1 MKRKM
6 TVVAISL
13 WLFAPSLALAQF
25 SNRTIVVISLDG
37 FPAYALKDSLL
48 PVPTLRRLMAEG
60 AYADSMRPINPTV
73 TWPNHTAMVTGAN
86 AIQHQV
92 LFNGL
97 FSVTDPHQPPKIEP
111 WRPKELMVHS
121 PTVYD
126 LAFQAGM
133 FTAQVDWVA
142 IYDAKTITWQ
152 FAEKPDP
159 EGKIEH
165 ELIAD
170 GVATKE
176 QLRSFDGQNSAWQ
189 DRIWTHAAVDIL
201 EKHRPNLLL
210 VHLLA
215 LDSTNHEFGPGSGA
229 SYTAM
234 AFLDDRVKE
243 ILDTIEKSGR
253 GGQTTV
259 FIVSDHGFRSVQ
271 QEIHPNVLLR
281 EKRFVKASGG
291 SVWVIPDGGVA
302 MVYVTDPAQ
311 RDALL
316 PHLRTLF
323 QNIEGVDH
331 VFDASEFAS
340 LGLPT
345 RAQSDQAPDLLLSAK
360 QGYMFGDATTG
371 KAVSPANDRG
381 AHGYLSDD
389 SSMQAIFIASGAG
402 IKKAVRLTQ
411 ISNVDI
417 APTIAELLGLDM
429 KSASGHVIR
438 EILEAPGEH

>member
-1 MKRKM
+1 MKRRM
-6 TVVAISL
+6 TIVAISL
-13 WLFAPSLALAQF
+13 WLFTPILAIAQS
-25 SNRTIVVISLDG
+25 SNRTVVVISLDG
-37 FPAYALKDSLL
+37 FPAYALKDPLL

-73 TWPNHTAMVTGAN
+73 TWPNHTAMVTGVN

-97 FSVTDPHQPPKIEP
+97 FSVTDPHEPPKIDP
-111 WRPKELMVHS
+111 WRPKDLMVHS

-133 FTAQVDWVA
+133 TTAQVDWVA

-159 EGKIEH
+159 QGKIER
-165 ELIAD
+165 ELIAT
-170 GVATKE
+170 GVVTKE
-176 QLRSFDGQNSAWQ
+176 QLGSFGDQNSAWQ
-189 DRIWTHAAVDIL
+189 DRIWTEAAVDIL
-201 EKHRPNLLL
+201 EKHTPNLLL
-210 VHLLA
+210 VHFLT

-234 AFLDDRVKE
+234 AFLDDRVKQ
-243 ILDTIEKSGR
+243 ILSAIEKSGR
-253 GGQTTV
+253 TNQTTV
-259 FIVSDHGFRSVQ
+259 LIVSDHGFRSVQ
-271 QEIHPNVLLR
+271 KEVHPNVLLQQ
-281 EKRFVKASGG
+281 KGFTHASGG

-311 RDALL
+311 RNTLL
-316 PHLRTLF
+316 PQLRTLF
-323 QNIEGVDH
+323 QNLEGVDH
-331 VFDASEFAS
+331 VYDASEFAS

-360 QGYMFGDATTG
+360 RGYLFGDATTG
-371 KAVSPANDRG
+371 DVISPAKDRG

-389 SSMQAIFIASGAG
+389 SSIQAIFIASGAA
-402 IKKAVRLTQ
+402 IKKGVRLPQ
-411 ISNVDI
+411 VSNVDI
-417 APTIAELLGLDM
+417 APTIAALLGLDM
-429 KSASGHVIR
+429 ESVSGRTIR
-438 EILEAPGEH
+438 EILEAPGVH

>member
-1 MKRKM
+1 MKRRM
-6 TVVAISL
+6 TIVATSL
-13 WLFAPSLALAQF
+13 WLLAPILAIGQS
-25 SNRTIVVISLDG
+25 SNRAVVVISLDG
-37 FPAYALKDSLL
+37 FPAYALKDPLL

-73 TWPNHTAMVTGAN
+73 TWPNHTAMVTGVN
-86 AIQHQV
+86 AVQHQV

-97 FSVTDPHQPPKIEP
+97 FSVTDPHQAPKIEP

-133 FTAQVDWVA
+133 ITAQVDWVA

-165 ELIAD
+165 ELIA
-170 GVATKE
+170 GGLVTKE
-176 QLRSFDGQNSAWQ
+176 QLRTFDGQNSAWQ
-189 DRIWTHAAVDIL
+189 DRIWADAAVDIL
-201 EKHRPNLLL
+201 EKHKPDLLL

-215 LDSTNHEFGPGSGA
+215 LDSTNHEFGPGSSA
-229 SYTAM
+229 SYIAM
-234 AFLDDRVKE
+234 AFLDDRVKQV
-243 ILDTIEKSGR
+243 LDAIEKSGR
-253 GGQTTV
+253 AGQTTV

-271 QEIHPNVLLR
+271 LEIHPNVLLL
-281 EKRFVKASGG
+281 EKGFAKASGG

-302 MVYVTDPAQ
+302 MVYVADPAQ
-311 RDALL
+311 RNALL
-316 PHLRTLF
+316 PQLRTLL
-323 QNIEGVDH
+323 QNTEGVDH
-331 VFDASEFAS
+331 VFDAGEFAS

-360 QGYMFGDATTG
+360 HGYMFGDATTG
-371 KAVSPANDRG
+371 EVVSPAKDRG

-389 SSMQAIFIASGAG
+389 SSMQAIFLASGAG
-402 IKKAVRLTQ
+402 IRKGVRLAQ
-411 ISNVDI
+411 VSNVDV

-429 KSASGHVIR
+429 KNPSGHAIQ
-438 EILEAPGEH
+438 EILETPGVH